1 MESLSSVVFKQQF
14 RFDKGD
20 FDDLARG
27 LLMPEF
33 VTSSQDV
40 VVPGREALCLTLRRL
55 AYPNKWCDLEPI
67 FGRHASVMSSV
78 TSKVL
83 QHISKTFGHLL
94 TNCNNHEWL
103 TPARMVEF
111 ASASWLPAV
120 HNKGGPLPNCWG
132 FIDGTARPIC
142 RPKRNQKAYFSGHKR
157 MHVVKYQSIMCPN
170 GIVCQLDGP
179 YPGRRHDAG
188 ILRDSG
194 LYSKLERLVGNQ
206 DLVIYGDP
214 AYPLKP
220 LLLKPYGGSSL
231 TPTQQAFNFGMSR
244 VRQAVE
250 WGCGKVVAEFA
261 FLDFKK
267 NQKLLRQQVE
277 QMYKVGTILC
287 NCHTAIYGSQ
297 VTSYFN
303 LDPPSLQEYL
313 RPVAA

>member
-1 MESLSSVVFKQQF
+1 
-14 RFDKGD
+14 
-20 FDDLARG
+20 
-27 LLMPEF
+27 MPEF

-40 VVPGREALCLTLRRL
+40 IVPGREALCLTLRRL
-55 AYPNKWCDLEPI
+55 AYPNRWCDLEPV

-78 TSKVL
+78 TSQVL
-83 QHISKTFGHLL
+83 QNISQTFGHLL

-103 TPARMVEF
+103 TPARMLEF
-111 ASASWLPAV
+111 ASAV

-220 LLLKPYGGSSL
+220 LLSVRRFFAGAY
-231 TPTQQAFNFGMSR
+231 PTGLQLWD
-244 VRQAVE
+244 E
-250 WGCGKVVAEFA
+250 PC
-261 FLDFKK
+261 
-267 NQKLLRQQVE
+267 
-277 QMYKVGTILC
+277 
-287 NCHTAIYGSQ
+287 
-297 VTSYFN
+297 
-303 LDPPSLQEYL
+303 PPSRGVGVWQSNCRVCFLGLQKKSEAS
-313 RPVAA
+313 PAASGANV